1 MRTLRGF
8 GSFMSMTQTH
18 RNKGFTLI
26 ELMVVVGIIAI
37 TMGIGMPGF
46 QSAIA
51 SNRLTASVNDMVV
64 ALQIGRSESIKQ
76 MKLAGIKFNDSG
88 SWDTVVFGAT
98 ATDDE
103 IRQKF
108 MVTSGVTYTV
118 TTPTDTRF
126 VKYRADGRMTL
137 NVPIIVE
144 FSIAGN
150 TVDKRKLRVLPSGQV
165 KVCTIPSTD
174 TCPF

>member
-1 MRTLRGF
+1 MN
-8 GSFMSMTQTH
+8 STH
-18 RNKGFTLI
+18 IQHMKGFTLI

-46 QSAIA
+46 QSAIT

-76 MKLAGIKFNDSG
+76 MKFAGIKFNNNN
-88 SWDTVVFGAT
+88 SWDAVVFGASPASDVVNQRYSA
-98 ATDDE
+98 ATN
-103 IRQKF
+103 
-108 MVTSGVTYTV
+108 VTYTV
-118 TTPTDTRF
+118 TSPSATTF

-144 FSIAGN
+144 FSMAGN

-165 KVCTIPSTD
+165 KVCTIPSSD